1 MAPDPIQLEIFK
13 HRFSA
18 IAEEMGAALKRTAFS
33 ANIKER
39 LDFSCA
45 VFDRNARM
53 IAQAAHIPV
62 HLGAMPLS
70 VAAAIQAT
78 GLSDGDMVL
87 INDPFKG
94 GSHLPDLTLVAPV
107 FAGDTKP
114 VFYVANRAH
123 HADIGGISPGSMPL
137 ATSIFQEGLIIPP
150 IKFVSGGRINADLLS
165 LILANVR
172 TPTERQGDFN
182 AQFMANQTGI
192 RRLNELAERYGKN
205 QAAAYGGHLIDYAEA
220 LVRKRLSEIPDGRY
234 SFADVMEDDGC
245 GNNDIHLHV
254 TVEITGDRAAI
265 DFTDCAEQV
274 AGNIN
279 AVKAVTWSAVLYVFR
294 CLIAED
300 IPANAGCLSPLEIRT
315 QKGTIVDARFP
326 AAVAAGNV
334 ETAQRLV
341 DVLLGALARA
351 IPDTVPAASQ
361 GTMNNIAIG
370 GIDPRTQT
378 PYTYYETIGG
388 GTGASARAPGES
400 ATHSHMTNTANTPI
414 EALEY
419 SFPFLVTQHGIRK
432 GSGGAGKHRGGDGI
446 IRQFRMLSQAEITVL
461 SERRKTRPYGLS
473 GGKPGSP
480 GINAI
485 IRDGNLIIKPSKF
498 HETVDAMTEIRIE
511 TPGGGGYGG
520 EDS

>member
-1 MAPDPIQLEIFK
+1 MTPDPIQLEIFK

-18 IAEEMGAALKRTAFS
+18 IAEEMGATLKRTAFS

-45 VFDRNARM
+45 VFDPNGRM

-70 VAAAIQAT
+70 VAAAIKAT

-87 INDPFKG
+87 INDPFNG

-107 FAGDTKP
+107 FAGEAKP

-150 IKFVSGGRINADLLS
+150 VKIVSSGRINDDLLS

-172 TPTERQGDFN
+172 TPTERKGDFN

-205 QAAAYGGHLIDYAEA
+205 HAAAYGGHLINYAEA
-220 LVRKRLSEIPDGRY
+220 LVRHRLSEIPDGRY
-234 SFADVMEDDGC
+234 SFVDVMEDDGW
-245 GNNDIHLHV
+245 GNENIRIQAA
-254 TVEITGDRAAI
+254 VEISGDSAVI
-265 DFTDCAEQV
+265 DLTDCAAQV
-274 AGNIN
+274 PGNIN
-279 AVKAVTWSAVLYVFR
+279 AVKAVTWSAVLYAIR
-294 CLIAED
+294 CLIADD
-300 IPANAGCLSPLEIRT
+300 IPANAGCLFPLEIRT

-334 ETAQRLV
+334 ETAQRMV

-351 IPDTVPAASQ
+351 IPENVPAASQ

-370 GIDPRTQT
+370 GMDPRTGR

-388 GTGASARAPGES
+388 GTGASARANGES
-400 ATHSHMTNTANTPI
+400 AIHSHMTNTANTPI

-419 SFPFLVTQHGIRK
+419 SFPFLVTQYGIRK
-432 GSGGAGKHRGGDGI
+432 GSGGGGKNRGGDGI
-446 IRQFRMLSQAEITVL
+446 IRQFRILSKAEITVL
-461 SERRKTRPYGLS
+461 SERRKTRPYGLN

-480 GINAI
+480 GINTV
-485 IRDGNLIIKPSKF
+485 IRDSNLIAKPSKF
-498 HETVDAMTEIRIE
+498 HETVSAMTEIRIE

-520 EDS
+520 EDT

>member
-1 MAPDPIQLEIFK
+1 MTADPIQLEIFK

-18 IAEEMGAALKRTAFS
+18 IAEEMGATLKRTAFS

-45 VFDRNARM
+45 VFDPNGRM

-70 VAAAIQAT
+70 VAAAIEST

-87 INDPFKG
+87 INDPFRG

-107 FAGDTKP
+107 FAGETKP

-150 IKFVSGGRINADLLS
+150 VKIVSGGRINNDLLS
-165 LILANVR
+165 LIFANVR
-172 TPTERQGDFN
+172 TPAERKGDFN

-192 RRLNELAERYGKN
+192 RRLNELTERYGKS
-205 QAAAYGGHLIDYAEA
+205 QAAAYSGHLIDYAEA

-234 SFADVMEDDGC
+234 SFADVMEDDGW
-245 GNNDIHLHV
+245 GDENIRIHAAI
-254 TVEITGDRAAI
+254 EITGDNAVI
-265 DFTDCAEQV
+265 DLTDCAVQV

-300 IPANAGCLSPLEIRT
+300 IPANAGCLAPLEIRT
-315 QKGTIVDARFP
+315 QKGTIVDACFP

-351 IPDTVPAASQ
+351 IPEILPAASQ

-370 GIDPRTQT
+370 GMDPRSRR

-388 GTGASARAPGES
+388 GTGASSRAHGES
-400 ATHSHMTNTANTPI
+400 AIHSHMTNTANTPI

-419 SFPFLVTQHGIRK
+419 SFPFLVTEYGIRK
-432 GSGGAGKHRGGDGI
+432 GSGGSGKHRGGDGI
-446 IRQFRMLSQAEITVL
+446 IRQFRMLSEAEITVL

-480 GINAI
+480 GINTL
-485 IRDGNLIIKPSKF
+485 IRDGHLIAKPSKF
-498 HETVDAMTEIRIE
+498 HETVSAMTEIRIE
-511 TPGGGGYGG
+511 TPGGGGYGEEG
-520 EDS
+520 A

>member
-1 MAPDPIQLEIFK
+1 MKPNPIQLEIYK

-18 IAEEMGAALKRTAFS
+18 IAEEMGATLKRTAFS

-45 VFDRNARM
+45 VFDGNGRM

-70 VAAAIQAT
+70 VMAAIRST
-78 GLSDGDMVL
+78 PLSDGDMVL
-87 INDPFKG
+87 MNDPFKG
-94 GSHLPDLTLVAPV
+94 GTHLPDLTLVAPV
-107 FAGDTKP
+107 FADAGEP
-114 VFYVANRAH
+114 LFYVANRAH

-137 ATSIFQEGLIIPP
+137 SASIFQEGLIIPP
-150 IKFVSGGRINADLLS
+150 IKIVSGGRIDEGLMA

-172 TPTERQGDFN
+172 TPAERRGDFN
-182 AQFMANQTGI
+182 AQFMANRTGR
-192 RRLNELAERYGKN
+192 RRLNELLEGYGKN
-205 QAAAYGGHLIDYAEA
+205 RAVEYGAYLIDYAEA
-220 LVRKRLSEIPDGRY
+220 LVRKRLSEIPDGKY
-234 SFADVMEDDGC
+234 THADVMEDDGC
-245 GNNDIHLHV
+245 GGQDIHIQAVL
-254 TVEITGDRAAI
+254 EITGDHAVI
-265 DFTDCAEQV
+265 DFTACAPQV

-279 AVKAVTWSAVLYVFR
+279 AVAAVTWSAVLYVFR

-300 IPANAGCLSPLEIRT
+300 IPANAGCLTPLEIRT
-315 QKGTIVDARFP
+315 LKGTVVDANFP

-341 DVLLGALARA
+341 DVLLGALAKA
-351 IPDTVPAASQ
+351 IPEAIPAASQ

-370 GIDPRTQT
+370 GIDPRSQA

-388 GTGASARAPGES
+388 GAGASAEGRGES
-400 ATHSHMTNTANTPI
+400 AIHSHMTNTANTPI

-419 SFPFLVTQHGIRK
+419 SYPFLVTEYGIRK
-432 GSGGAGKHRGGDGI
+432 GSGGRGRNRGGDGI
-446 IRQFRMLSQAEITVL
+446 IRQVRMLSEGEITVL
-461 SERRKTRPYGLS
+461 SERRRTSPHGLM
-473 GGKPGSP
+473 GGSPGSP
-480 GINAI
+480 GINTLI
-485 IRDGNLIIKPSKF
+485 KDGNAAVKPSKF
-498 HETVDAMTEIRIE
+498 HETVAPMTEIRIE